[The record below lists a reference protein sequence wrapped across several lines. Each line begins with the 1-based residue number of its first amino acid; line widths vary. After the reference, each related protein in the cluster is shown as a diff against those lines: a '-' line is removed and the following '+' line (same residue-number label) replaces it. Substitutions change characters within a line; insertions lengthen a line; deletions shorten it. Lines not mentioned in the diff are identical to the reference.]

1 MAAAWNRPRAHEPCG
16 WPRLSEV
23 QTVLAFDFGL
33 KRIGIAAGDTLTAT
47 AAPRPAVAVHQTGP
61 DWDAIAREVR
71 MLTPRLFVVGA
82 PYNTDGSP
90 GALAPAARRFATELE
105 RRFGL
110 PVNMVDERWSSLEAT
125 AALKAQRSSGERRK
139 RVRKEDIDSA
149 AAAVILERWLRGE
162 GGDDDGGYEPT

>member
-1 MAAAWNRPRAHEPCG
+1 
-16 WPRLSEV
+16 LSGESPDV
-23 QTVLAFDFGL
+23 QTVLAFDFGF

-47 AAPRPAVAVHQTGP
+47 AAPRPAVAVHQQGP

-71 MLTPRLFVVGA
+71 MLSPSLLVVGA
-82 PYNTDGSP
+82 PYNADGSP
-90 GALAPAARRFATELE
+90 GALAPAARRFAAELE

-125 AALKAQRSSGERRK
+125 AVLKARRSSGERKR

-149 AAAVILERWLRGE
+149 AAAVILGRWLTGE
-162 GGDDDGGYEPT
+162 GRE